1 MNNIKILIEK
11 YFEGLTSL
19 DEEQQLR
26 DYFRQENVPQELEMY
41 KPLFQYFVSER
52 EACASLRG
60 QSPKQSTPSNSPQ
73 FPSFGGIRG
82 GFWGKGSGLLHSV
95 RNDAVHKVSFFL
107 RWGSIAAAACLL
119 LFISLRLFLNTGG
132 TLPETSQAYIDGK
145 RYTDIELI
153 RTETLK
159 SLDNLSEGSE
169 DAYSS
174 QIEALEIF
182 TK

>member
-1 MNNIKILIEK
+1 MNNIKILIEE

-19 DEEQQLR
+19 DEEQKLR
-26 DYFRQENVPQELEMY
+26 DYFQQENVPQDLEMY
-41 KPLFQYFVSER
+41 KPLFQYFASEIQH
-52 EACASLRG
+52 L
-60 QSPKQSTPSNSPQ
+60 TPCPSPQ
-73 FPSFGGIRG
+73 GEGRSSHRDRAIQPPSPCGE
-82 GFWGKGSGLLHSV
+82 GSGV
-95 RNDAVHKVSFFL
+95 RSWL
-107 RWGSIAAAACLL
+107 RWVSIAAAACLL

-145 RYTDIELI
+145 KYTDIELI

-159 SLDNLSEGSE
+159 SLENLSEGSE

>member
-1 MNNIKILIEK
+1 MNENDIKTWIEK

-19 DEEQQLR
+19 NEEQKLR
-26 DYFRQENVPQELEMY
+26 DYFHQENIPQDLEMY
-41 KPLFQYFVSER
+41 KSLFQYFVAER
-52 EACASLRG
+52 EKKKQVFISFK
-60 QSPKQSTPSNSPQ
+60 PKT
-73 FPSFGGIRG
+73 R
-82 GFWGKGSGLLHSV
+82 LLL
-95 RNDAVHKVSFFL
+95 L

-132 TLPETSQAYIDGK
+132 TPFETSQAYIDGK
-145 RYTDIELI
+145 KYTDIELI

-159 SLDNLSEGSE
+159 SLENLSEGSE

>member
-19 DEEQQLR
+19 DEEQKLR
-26 DYFRQENVPQELEMY
+26 DYFQQENVPQEWEMY
-41 KPLFQYFVSER
+41 KSLFQYFNSER
-52 EACASLRG
+52 EANNVIAR
-60 QSPKQSTPSNSPQ
+60 TTNR
-73 FPSFGGIRG
+73 FSF
-82 GFWGKGSGLLHSV
+82 L
-95 RNDAVHKVSFFL
+95 L

-119 LFISLRLFLNTGG
+119 LFISLRLFLNTGR
-132 TLPETSQAYIDGK
+132 TLPETSQAYIDGIK
-145 RYTDIELI
+145 YTDIELI
-153 RTETLK
+153 RIEALK
-159 SLDNLSEGSE
+159 SLENLSEGSE

>member
-1 MNNIKILIEK
+1 MNISIDINVLIEN

-19 DEEQQLR
+19 DEEQKLR
-26 DYFRQENVPQELEMY
+26 DYFRQENIPQDLEIY
-41 KPLFQYFVSER
+41 KPMFQYFASER
-52 EACASLRG
+52 ENCASLRERN
-60 QSPKQSTPSNSPQ
+60 PKGKLARHCESEARSNLPPLTPPKGDEQ
-73 FPSFGGIRG
+73 FPSFGWVRG
-82 GFWGKGSGLLHSV
+82 GFWGSV
-95 RNDAVHKVSFFL
+95 S
-107 RWGSIAAAACLL
+107 AAACLL
-119 LFISLRLFLNTGG
+119 LLISLRLFLNPGETF
-132 TLPETSQAYIDGK
+132 PEISQAYIDGK

-159 SLDNLSEGSE
+159 SLENLSEGSE

>member
-1 MNNIKILIEK
+1 MTENDIRIWIEK

-19 DEEQQLR
+19 DEEQKLR
-26 DYFRQENVPQELEMY
+26 DYLQQENVPQDLEMY

-52 EACASLRG
+52 ETATSFVWARLIAPL
-60 QSPKQSTPSNSPQ
+60 QPNKTPLQPHK
-73 FPSFGGIRG
+73 GGRKR
-82 GFWGKGSGLLHSV
+82 FW
-95 RNDAVHKVSFFL
+95 L

-119 LFISLRLFLNTGG
+119 LFISVRLFLNTSG

-145 RYTDIELI
+145 KYTDIELI

-159 SLDNLSEGSE
+159 SLENLSEGSE